1 MINEDQLVSIII
13 PIYGVEIYL
22 KQCIE
27 SVLNQTYSNLQIILV
42 NDGSKDNCAKICE
55 HYSNLDARIIII
67 HKENEGLVNARK
79 SGLSVAEGEFVTFVD
94 GDDWVGENF
103 IYNLVQPA
111 IKYNTDFTIAGYL
124 REFYG
129 KEDKII
135 PKLATGYYTKE
146 QLLENILPYA
156 IYNGIFFQ
164 HGISTYVWN
173 KLFKLTKLKHYLTII
188 DKNIIMG
195 EDAALTYPYLF
206 NCDNIYITDATDYF
220 YRQRPNSIVKS
231 VPNLKLEYSQLSL
244 LFKHLK
250 KHILKFVQIDLEIQL
265 KLYFYAQIL
274 IRSGGV
280 INDDIKTIPFSNI
293 ETAKDIVIYSSG
305 SFGQH
310 LISSLQKLNY
320 YNIISWLDEDHVES
334 KIFGLEVNSI
344 DHILEIHFDLVLIA
358 SIDEHY
364 TNEAVNKLIQLG
376 IKREKISCFKLDLS
390 EIEKSIIEIG
400 FDINTFNYKDQI
412 YGLKQ

>member
-1 MINEDQLVSIII
+1 MITENQLVSIII
-13 PIYGVEIYL
+13 PIYGVELYL

-27 SVLNQTYSNLQIILV
+27 SVLKQTYSNLQIILV
-42 NDGSKDNCAKICE
+42 NDGSKDNCGEICN
-55 HYSNLDARIIII
+55 YYASIDSRIILIN
-67 HKENEGLVNARK
+67 KENEGLVNARK
-79 SGLSVAEGEFVTFVD
+79 SGLAVAEGDYVTFVD

-111 IKYNTDFTIAGYL
+111 IKYNTDFIIAGYI

-135 PKLATGYYTKE
+135 PKLPTGYYSKE
-146 QLLENILPYA
+146 DLVENILPNA
-156 IYNGIFFQ
+156 LYNGIFFQ

-173 KLFKLTKLKHYLTII
+173 KLFKLTKLKHYLAIV
-188 DKNIIMG
+188 DKNIVMG

-206 NCDNIYITDATDYF
+206 NCDNLYITDATDYL

-231 VPNLKLEYSQLSL
+231 VPNLKFEYSQLSL

-250 KHILKFVQIDLEIQL
+250 TNLSNILKVDIDKQL
-265 KLYFYAQIL
+265 KLYFYAQML

-280 INDDIKTIPFSNI
+280 INADLKTIPFSNI
-293 ETAKDIVIYSSG
+293 QTAKNVVIYSSG

-364 TNEAVNKLIQLG
+364 TLAAVNKLIELG
-376 IKREKISCFKLDLS
+376 VAKDKISCFRLDLN
-390 EIEKSIIEIG
+390 EIEKAIIEIG

-412 YGLKQ
+412 YAV

>member
-22 KQCIE
+22 KKCIE
-27 SVLNQTYSNLQIILV
+27 SVLNQSYSNLQIILV
-42 NDGSKDNCAKICE
+42 NDGSKDNCAEICDY
-55 HYSNLDARIIII
+55 YSKLDPRIIVI

-79 SGLSVAEGEFVTFVD
+79 SGLSIAHGEFVTFID

-103 IYNLVQPA
+103 IFNLVQPT
-111 IKYNTDFTIAGYL
+111 IKFNTDFTIAGYM

-135 PKLATGYYTKE
+135 PKLAIGYYTKE
-146 QLLENILPYA
+146 QLLEYILPNA
-156 IYNGIFFQ
+156 IFNGIFFQ

-173 KLFKLTKLKHYLTII
+173 KLFKLHKLKYYLSII

-206 NCDNIYITDATDYF
+206 NCDNLYITDATDYF

-231 VPNLKLEYSQLSL
+231 VPNLNLEYSQLSL

-250 KHILKFVQIDLEIQL
+250 KHISKFKHIDLEIQL
-265 KLYFYAQIL
+265 KLYFFSQVL

-280 INDDIKTIPFSNI
+280 INDDIKTIPFLNI

-310 LISSLQKLNY
+310 LISSLRKLNY
-320 YNIISWLDEDHVES
+320 YNIVSWIDEDHIES
-334 KIFGLEVNSI
+334 QIFGLEVNSI
-344 DHILEIHFDLVLIA
+344 DHILEVDFDLVLIA
-358 SIDEHY
+358 SIDEKY
-364 TNEAVNKLIQLG
+364 TNSAINKLKNLG
-376 IKREKISCFKLDLS
+376 LANNKISSFNFNLIQ
-390 EIEKSIIEIG
+390 IEKAIKDIG
-400 FDINTFNYKDQI
+400 FDLNTFNYKDQI
-412 YGLKQ
+412 YAI

>member
-1 MINEDQLVSIII
+1 MIIEDQLVSIII

-22 KQCIE
+22 KKCIE
-27 SVLNQTYSNLQIILV
+27 SVLNQSYINLQIILV
-42 NDGSKDNCAKICE
+42 NDGSKDNCPEICE
-55 HYSNLDARIIII
+55 YYSKLDSRIIII

-79 SGLSVAEGEFVTFVD
+79 SGLSVAQGEFVTFID
-94 GDDWVGENF
+94 GDDWVGKNF

-111 IKYNTDFTIAGYL
+111 IKFNTDLTIAGYL

-135 PKLATGYYTKE
+135 PKLPTGFYTKE
-146 QLLENILPYA
+146 QLIENILPKA

-173 KLFKLTKLKHYLTII
+173 KLFKLEKLKYYLSII

-206 NCDNIYITDATDYF
+206 NCDNIYITDATDYY

-231 VPNLKLEYSQLSL
+231 VPNLILEYSQLSL

-250 KHILKFVQIDLEIQL
+250 RHIPKFEHIDLEIQL
-265 KLYFYAQIL
+265 KLYFFAQIL

-293 ETAKDIVIYSSG
+293 ENVKDIVIYSSG

-310 LISSLQKLNY
+310 LISSLRKLNY
-320 YNIISWLDEDHVES
+320 YNIVSWLDEDHVES
-334 KIFGLEVNSI
+334 QIFGLEVNSI
-344 DHILEIHFDLVLIA
+344 DHILEIDFDLVLIA

-364 TNEAVNKLIQLG
+364 TNGAISKLVKLG
-376 IKREKISCFKLDLS
+376 IPRNKISCFKFDLE
-390 EIEKSIIEIG
+390 EIEKVLIELG
-400 FDINTFNYKDQI
+400 FDSNTFNYKDQI
-412 YGLKQ
+412 YAD

>member
-1 MINEDQLVSIII
+1 MIIEEPLVSIII
-13 PIYGVEIYL
+13 PIYGVELYI

-27 SVLNQTYSNLQIILV
+27 SVLKQTYSKLQIILV
-42 NDGSKDNCAKICE
+42 NDGSKDNCGEICNY
-55 HYSNLDARIIII
+55 YSKNDSRIIVI

-79 SGLSVAEGEFVTFVD
+79 SGLDVANGDFVAFID

-103 IYNLVQPA
+103 IYNL
-111 IKYNTDFTIAGYL
+111 IKPTIKHKTDFTIAGYI

-129 KEDKII
+129 KEDKIY
-135 PKLATGYYTKE
+135 PKLPTGYYNKE
-146 QLLENILPYA
+146 NLTTSVFPYA
-156 IYNGIFFQ
+156 LYNGIFFQ

-173 KLFKLTKLKHYLTII
+173 KLFKHSTLKKHLSII
-188 DKNIIMG
+188 DKNIVMG

-206 NCDNIYITDATDYF
+206 NCNSIYITDATDYY

-250 KHILKFVQIDLEIQL
+250 KNVSNISNIDLEEHL
-265 KLYFYAQIL
+265 KLYFYSQIL

-280 INDDIKTIPFSNI
+280 INSDIRTIPFSNM
-293 ETAKDIVIYSSG
+293 ESAKNIVIYSSG

-310 LISSLQKLNY
+310 LISSIQKLKH

-334 KIFGLEVNSI
+334 QIFGLEVNSI
-344 DHILEIHFDLVLIA
+344 DYILEINFDLVLIA
-358 SIDEHY
+358 SIDEYY
-364 TNEAVNKLIQLG
+364 TKEAVNKLIKLG
-376 IKREKISCFKLDLS
+376 ISMDKISCFKLDLIA
-390 EIEKSIIEIG
+390 IEKAIIEIG

-412 YGLKQ
+412 YALKQ

>member
-1 MINEDQLVSIII
+1 MIIEDQLVSIII
-13 PIYGVEIYL
+13 PIYGVELYL
-22 KQCIE
+22 NQCIE
-27 SVLNQTYSNLQIILV
+27 SVLSQTYQNLQIILV
-42 NDGSKDNCAKICE
+42 NDGSKDKCGEICD
-55 HYSNLDARIIII
+55 YYATKDTRIHII
-67 HKENEGLVNARK
+67 HKQNEGLVNARK
-79 SGLSVAEGEFVTFVD
+79 SGLAVAEGDYVTFVD
-94 GDDWVGENF
+94 GDDWVRENF

-111 IKYNTDFTIAGYL
+111 IKYNTDFIIAGYI

-135 PKLATGYYTKE
+135 PKLPIGYYSKE
-146 QLLENILPYA
+146 DLVENILPNA
-156 IYNGIFFQ
+156 LYNGIFFQ

-173 KLFKLTKLKHYLTII
+173 KLFKLTKLKHYLAIV
-188 DKNIIMG
+188 DKNIVMG

-206 NCDNIYITDATDYF
+206 NCDNLYITDATDYL

-231 VPNLKLEYSQLSL
+231 VPNLKFEYSQLSL

-250 KHILKFVQIDLEIQL
+250 KHISKFIHIDIEQQL

-293 ETAKDIVIYSSG
+293 DTAKDIVIYSSG

-310 LISSLQKLNY
+310 LISSIQKLNF

-334 KIFGLEVNSI
+334 QIFGLEVNSI
-344 DHILEIHFDLVLIA
+344 DYILEIDFDLVLIA
-358 SIDEHY
+358 SIDEKY
-364 TNEAVNKLIQLG
+364 TNSAVSKLKNLG
-376 IKREKISCFKLDLS
+376 ISKDKISCFKFNLIQ
-390 EIEKSIIEIG
+390 IEKAIIDIG
-400 FDINTFNYKDQI
+400 FDVNTFNYKDQI
-412 YGLKQ
+412 YAV

>member
-1 MINEDQLVSIII
+1 MIIEDQLVSIII
-13 PIYGVEIYL
+13 PIYGVELYL

-27 SVLNQTYSNLQIILV
+27 SVLSQTYQNLQIILV
-42 NDGSKDNCAKICE
+42 NDGSKDKCGEICD
-55 HYSNLDARIIII
+55 YYATKDTRIHII
-67 HKENEGLVNARK
+67 HKQNEGLVNARK
-79 SGLSVAEGEFVTFVD
+79 SGLAVAEGDYVTFVD
-94 GDDWVGENF
+94 GDDWVRENF

-111 IKYNTDFTIAGYL
+111 IKYNTDFIIAGYI

-135 PKLATGYYTKE
+135 PKLPIGYYSKE
-146 QLLENILPYA
+146 DLVENILPNA
-156 IYNGIFFQ
+156 LYNGIFFQ

-173 KLFKLTKLKHYLTII
+173 KLFKLTKLKHYLAIV
-188 DKNIIMG
+188 DKNIVMG

-206 NCDNIYITDATDYF
+206 NCDNLYITDATDYL

-231 VPNLKLEYSQLSL
+231 VPNLKFEYSQLSL

-250 KHILKFVQIDLEIQL
+250 KHISKFIHIDIEQQL

-293 ETAKDIVIYSSG
+293 DTAKDIVIYSSG

-310 LISSLQKLNY
+310 LISSIQKLNF

-334 KIFGLEVNSI
+334 QIFGLEVNSI
-344 DHILEIHFDLVLIA
+344 DYILEIDFDLVLIA
-358 SIDEHY
+358 SIDEKY
-364 TNEAVNKLIQLG
+364 TNSAVSKLKNLG
-376 IKREKISCFKLDLS
+376 ISKDKISCFKFNLIQ
-390 EIEKSIIEIG
+390 IEKAIIDIG
-400 FDINTFNYKDQI
+400 FDVNTFNYKDQI
-412 YGLKQ
+412 YAV

>member
-22 KQCIE
+22 KKCIE
-27 SVLNQTYSNLQIILV
+27 SVLNQSYSNLQIILV
-42 NDGSKDNCAKICE
+42 NDGSKDNCAEICDY
-55 HYSNLDARIIII
+55 YSKLDPRIIII

-79 SGLSVAEGEFVTFVD
+79 SGLSVAQGEFVTFID
-94 GDDWVGENF
+94 GDDWVGKDF
-103 IYNLVQPA
+103 IYNLVQPV
-111 IKYNTDFTIAGYL
+111 IKYNTDLVIAGYL

-135 PKLATGYYTKE
+135 PKLAIGYYTKE
-146 QLLENILPYA
+146 QLLEYILPNA

-173 KLFKLTKLKHYLTII
+173 KLFKLNKLKSFLSII

-231 VPNLKLEYSQLSL
+231 VPNLNLEYSQLSL

-250 KHILKFVQIDLEIQL
+250 RHISKFEHIDLQIHL
-265 KLYFYAQIL
+265 KLYFFAQIL

-310 LISSLQKLNY
+310 LISSLRKLNY
-320 YNIISWLDEDHVES
+320 YNIISWIDEDHIES
-334 KIFGLEVNSI
+334 QIFGLEVNSI
-344 DHILEIHFDLVLIA
+344 DHILEFDFDLVLIA
-358 SIDEHY
+358 SIDQHY
-364 TNEAVNKLIQLG
+364 TNEAVNKLTQLG
-376 IKREKISCFKLDLS
+376 IKRDKIACFKLDLT
-390 EIEKSIIEIG
+390 EIEKAIIKIG

-412 YGLKQ
+412 YGLNQ

>member
-1 MINEDQLVSIII
+1 MIIEDQLVSIII

-27 SVLNQTYSNLQIILV
+27 SVLSQTYQNLQIILV
-42 NDGSKDNCAKICE
+42 NDGSKDNCAEICE
-55 HYSNLDARIIII
+55 HYSKLDPRIIII

-79 SGLSVAEGEFVTFVD
+79 SGLTVAQGEFVTFID
-94 GDDWVGENF
+94 GDDWVGKNF

-135 PKLATGYYTKE
+135 PKLAIGYYTKE
-146 QLLENILPYA
+146 QLLENILPNA
-156 IYNGIFFQ
+156 IYNGTFFQ

-173 KLFKLTKLKHYLTII
+173 KLFKLKKLKYYLSII

-231 VPNLKLEYSQLSL
+231 VPNLNLEYSQLSL

-250 KHILKFVQIDLEIQL
+250 RHISKFEHIDLEIQL
-265 KLYFYAQIL
+265 KLYFFAQIL

-293 ETAKDIVIYSSG
+293 ENVKDIVIYSSG

-310 LISSLQKLNY
+310 LISSLRKLNY
-320 YNIISWLDEDHVES
+320 YNIVSWLDEDHVES
-334 KIFGLEVNSI
+334 QIFGLEVNSI
-344 DHILEIHFDLVLIA
+344 DHILEIDFDLVLIA

-364 TNEAVNKLIQLG
+364 TNGAISKLVKLG
-376 IKREKISCFKLDLS
+376 IPRNKISCFKFDLE
-390 EIEKSIIEIG
+390 EIEKVLIELG
-400 FDINTFNYKDQI
+400 FDSNTFNYKDQI
-412 YGLKQ
+412 YAD

>member
-1 MINEDQLVSIII
+1 MIIEDQLVTIII
-13 PIYGVEIYL
+13 PIYGVELYL

-27 SVLNQTYSNLQIILV
+27 SVLSQTYQNLQIILV
-42 NDGSKDNCAKICE
+42 NDGSKDKCGEICDYYAKK
-55 HYSNLDARIIII
+55 DTRIQII
-67 HKENEGLVNARK
+67 HKQNEGLVNARK
-79 SGLSVAEGEFVTFVD
+79 SGLLIAQGEFVTFVD

-103 IYNLVQPA
+103 IYNLIQPSLQYD
-111 IKYNTDFTIAGYL
+111 IDFTIAGYI

-146 QLLENILPYA
+146 KLQKNILPNA
-156 IYNGIFFQ
+156 LFNGIFFQ

-173 KLFKLTKLKHYLTII
+173 KLFKLTKLRYYLTII

-206 NCDNIYITDATDYF
+206 NCDNIYIIDATDYF

-231 VPNLKLEYSQLSL
+231 VPNLSLEYSQLSL

-250 KHILKFVQIDLEIQL
+250 RHISKFENIDLEIQL

-310 LISSLQKLNY
+310 LISSLRKLNY
-320 YNIISWLDEDHVES
+320 YNIISWIDEDHIES
-334 KIFGLEVNSI
+334 QIFGLEVNSI
-344 DHILEIHFDLVLIA
+344 DHILEIDFDLVLIA

-364 TNEAVNKLIQLG
+364 TNEAVNKLTQLG
-376 IKREKISCFKLDLS
+376 IKIEKISCFKLDLP
-390 EIEKSIIEIG
+390 EIEKAIIEIG
-400 FDINTFNYKDQI
+400 FDINTFNYKDES

>member
-1 MINEDQLVSIII
+1 MIIEDQLVSIII
-13 PIYGVEIYL
+13 PIYGVELYL

-27 SVLNQTYSNLQIILV
+27 SVLSQTYQNLQIILV
-42 NDGSKDNCAKICE
+42 NDGSKDKCGEICD
-55 HYSNLDARIIII
+55 YYATKDTRIHII
-67 HKENEGLVNARK
+67 HKQNEGLVNARK
-79 SGLSVAEGEFVTFVD
+79 SGLAVAEGDYVTFVD
-94 GDDWVGENF
+94 GDDWVRENF

-111 IKYNTDFTIAGYL
+111 IKYNTDFIIAGYI

-135 PKLATGYYTKE
+135 PKLPIGYYPKE
-146 QLLENILPYA
+146 DLVENILPNA
-156 IYNGIFFQ
+156 LYNGIFFQ

-173 KLFKLTKLKHYLTII
+173 KLFKLTKLKHYLALV
-188 DKNIIMG
+188 DKNIVMG

-206 NCDNIYITDATDYF
+206 NCDNLYITDATDYL

-231 VPNLKLEYSQLSL
+231 VPNLKFEYSQLSL

-250 KHILKFVQIDLEIQL
+250 KHISKFIHIDIEQQL

-293 ETAKDIVIYSSG
+293 DTAKDIVIYSSG

-310 LISSLQKLNY
+310 LISSIQKLNF

-334 KIFGLEVNSI
+334 QIFGLEVNSI
-344 DHILEIHFDLVLIA
+344 DHILEIDFDLVLIA
-358 SIDEHY
+358 SIDEKY
-364 TNEAVNKLIQLG
+364 TNSAVSKLKNLG
-376 IKREKISCFKLDLS
+376 ISKDKISCFKFNLIQ
-390 EIEKSIIEIG
+390 IEKAIIDIG
-400 FDINTFNYKDQI
+400 FDVNTFNYKDQI
-412 YGLKQ
+412 YAV

>member
-1 MINEDQLVSIII
+1 MIIKDKLVTIII
-13 PIYGVEIYL
+13 PIYGVELYL

-27 SVLNQTYSNLQIILV
+27 SVLSQTYSNLQIILV
-42 NDGSKDNCAKICE
+42 NDGSKDKCGEICE
-55 HYSNLDARIIII
+55 YYSKFDTRINII
-67 HKENEGLVNARK
+67 HKKNEGLVNARK
-79 SGLSVAEGEFVTFVD
+79 SGLAVAQGEFVTFVD

-103 IYNLVQPA
+103 IYNLLQPA
-111 IKYNTDFTIAGYL
+111 IKHNADFTIAGYI
-124 REFYG
+124 REFNG
-129 KEDKII
+129 KENKII
-135 PKLATGYYTKE
+135 PKLSTGYYSKE
-146 QLLENILPYA
+146 NLVSTILPNA
-156 IYNGIFFQ
+156 LYNGIFFQ

-173 KLFKLTKLKHYLTII
+173 KLFRISKLKQFLSLIH
-188 DKNIIMG
+188 KNIVMG

-206 NCDNIYITDATDYF
+206 NCNSIYITDAADYF

-250 KHILKFVQIDLEIQL
+250 KNLTSNLDIGIEKQL

-280 INDDIKTIPFSNI
+280 INADIKTIPFSNI

-310 LISSLQKLNY
+310 LISSIQKLNY

-334 KIFGLEVNSI
+334 QIFGLEVNSI
-344 DHILEIHFDLVLIA
+344 DHILEIDFDLVLIA

-364 TNEAVNKLIQLG
+364 TNAAVNKLIKLG
-376 IKREKISCFKLDLS
+376 IARDKISCFNLDLY
-390 EIEKSIIEIG
+390 EIEKAIIEIG

-412 YGLKQ
+412 YAV

>member
-1 MINEDQLVSIII
+1 MIIEDQLVSIII
-13 PIYGVEIYL
+13 PIYGVELYL

-27 SVLNQTYSNLQIILV
+27 SVLSQTYQNLQIILV
-42 NDGSKDNCAKICE
+42 NDGSKDKCGEICD
-55 HYSNLDARIIII
+55 YYATKDTRIHII
-67 HKENEGLVNARK
+67 HKQNEGLVNARK
-79 SGLSVAEGEFVTFVD
+79 SGLAIAEGDYVTFVD
-94 GDDWVGENF
+94 GDDWVRENF

-111 IKYNTDFTIAGYL
+111 IKYNTDFIIAGYI

-135 PKLATGYYTKE
+135 PKLPIGYYSKE
-146 QLLENILPYA
+146 DLVENILPNA
-156 IYNGIFFQ
+156 LYNGIFFQ

-173 KLFKLTKLKHYLTII
+173 KLFKLTKLKHYLAIV
-188 DKNIIMG
+188 DKNIVMG

-206 NCDNIYITDATDYF
+206 NCDNLYITDATDYL

-231 VPNLKLEYSQLSL
+231 VPNLKFEYSQLSL

-250 KHILKFVQIDLEIQL
+250 KHISKFIHIDIEQQL

-293 ETAKDIVIYSSG
+293 DTAKDIVIYSSG

-310 LISSLQKLNY
+310 LISSIQKLNF

-334 KIFGLEVNSI
+334 QIFGLEVNSI
-344 DHILEIHFDLVLIA
+344 DYILEIDFDLVLIA
-358 SIDEHY
+358 SIDEKY
-364 TNEAVNKLIQLG
+364 TNSAVSKLKNLG
-376 IKREKISCFKLDLS
+376 ISKDKISCFKFNLIQ
-390 EIEKSIIEIG
+390 IEKAIIDIG
-400 FDINTFNYKDQI
+400 FDVNTFNYKDQI
-412 YGLKQ
+412 YAV